1 MLKGIDVRQKIN
13 FSLPG
18 DTEPKTVFVLRP
30 LTSIEMMEFSDVN
43 SESKSKALKFYI
55 ETSLV
60 EVQNFVTDNVKE
72 VVDYVD
78 AKTLGELIGKL
89 NEINHLTQAES
100 KNS

>member
-43 SESKSKALKFYI
+43 NESKTKALKFYI

-60 EVQNFVTDNVKE
+60 EIQNFVTDNVKE
-72 VVDYVD
+72 VVDCID
-78 AKTLGELIGKL
+78 TKTLGELIGKL
-89 NEINHLTQAES
+89 NEINHLTQDEA